1 MRKTADYI
9 STLARKTPSHGGY
22 RIRIYEDGAT
32 APVIIVTNP
41 TPGEA
46 ITHSLSN
53 LAPSLAAFV
62 AHNDLPSATE
72 LRWVTRYPGTT
83 SGEPAALA
91 ELYES
96 SLFGVIGA
104 GQVAYRE
111 PPRDGESPPM
121 APQAELLNRAEIE
134 DLIGQPLD

>member
-1 MRKTADYI
+1 MQKIADYI
-9 STLARKTPSHGGY
+9 STLERKTPSHGGY

-32 APVIIVTNP
+32 APVVVVTNP

-46 ITHSLSN
+46 MTPALSN
-53 LAPSLAAFV
+53 IAPSLAAIV
-62 AHNDLPSATE
+62 AHHDLPSASE

-83 SGEPAALA
+83 SGEPTALA

-96 SLFGVIGA
+96 SLFGIIGD

-121 APQAELLNRAEIE
+121 APQAALQSRADIE
-134 DLIGQPLD
+134 DLIGQSLD